1 MMDDGIFI
9 LKEVVYKLNNC
20 IQICTLKGWGNMKLG
35 FIGTGNMASAIM
47 GGIIKNQVIPAE
59 EIIGADLFAPGR
71 ERVKEQF
78 GINVTDSNKE
88 VVEKAEVIVLSVKP
102 QFYASVIAE
111 IKDDIRENQII
122 ITIAPG
128 KTLAWLGEQFGKAVK
143 IVRTMPNTPA
153 MVGEGMTA
161 ACPNEHMT
169 EEEIAYVRTL
179 LESFSRVEIVPE
191 RLMDVVV
198 SVSGSSPAY
207 VFVMFEAMADAAVS
221 GGMPRAQAYQFAA
234 QAVLGS
240 AKMVLD
246 TGKHPGELKDMVCS
260 PAGTTIEAV
269 RTLEERG
276 FRSAIIEAMKVC
288 EEISKSL

>member
-1 MMDDGIFI
+1 
-9 LKEVVYKLNNC
+9 
-20 IQICTLKGWGNMKLG
+20 MKLG
-35 FIGTGNMASAIM
+35 FVGTGNMASAIM
-47 GGIIKNQVIPAE
+47 GGIIDKKVIPAE
-59 EIIGADLFAPGR
+59 EIIGSDLSAPGR
-71 ERVKEQF
+71 ERAKEQF
-78 GINVTDSNKE
+78 GIHVTGSNQE
-88 VVEKAEVIVLSVKP
+88 VVEKAEVVILAVKP
-102 QFYASVIAE
+102 QFYEDVITEIRDSV
-111 IKDDIRENQII
+111 REDQII

-128 KTLAWLGEQFGKAVK
+128 KTLAWLSEKFGKTVK

-169 EEEIAYVRTL
+169 EEETAYVKTL

-207 VFVMFEAMADAAVS
+207 VFVLIEAMADAAVS

-240 AKMVLD
+240 AKMVLE
-246 TGKHPGELKDMVCS
+246 TGRHPGELKDMVCS

-276 FRSAIIEAMKVC
+276 FRSAVIEAMKVC
-288 EEISKSL
+288 EEISRSL